1 MTRPNPRRRNPAVFD
16 TLTPGTPNAVREQLQ
31 RLSRDDLARL
41 QDELNAMDDAVAA
54 RFAGMARLWHGTPAS
69 IAEAIRKRG
78 FALTKGRRSGFLGS
92 THEVDNLAIFL
103 TENKA
108 LAAAFGANRTDR
120 YGENVEVLEVYADL
134 RQPLDMT
141 TWARVPKPL
150 RVRGEALLGQKRP
163 KQEDL
168 FWLVDQPAFVNAVR
182 DLGYDAIRFTESAET
197 VKALGLGRKGE
208 VTVAVLDPTRL
219 HVAPPL
225 RGSLGSLLWHLD
237 RGHTKTNPRRRNPEP
252 TSTDVNNAAFRRW
265 FGASK
270 VVDAR
275 GQPLVVYHGS
285 LQGDIEV
292 FAVPEYKG
300 RLYPMFFF
308 SDDDEVAAEYGEHV
322 YSVYLRMER
331 PLVVDAKGADW
342 TAIPRSAI
350 KMRGWAAQDK
360 KAAQEFMEDNRG
372 ALSPYFDALD
382 EDTST
387 DVIGALAQAL
397 GFDGAIIKNIIDSA
411 SGDTYVPT
419 TVYVVFDPTQ
429 IKSARENAGT
439 FDPDDPSIYR
449 NPRRNGRGGT
459 SAKRTDPDLWEDVK
473 REVTAGSKGGLPGQ
487 WSARKA
493 QLSVA
498 LYKQRGGGYWG
509 EKSPTNSL
517 AKWTREKWR
526 TKSGRPSLET
536 GERYLPSRAIAAL
549 TDAEYAATTRAKRAG
564 MRKGQQFVPQ
574 PEDVALK
581 VRAYRKNRR

>member
-1 MTRPNPRRRNPAVFD
+1 MTRLPQRRRNPRNPQVD
-16 TLTPGTPNAVREQLQ
+16 
-31 RLSRDDLARL
+31 
-41 QDELNAMDDAVAA
+41 
-54 RFAGMARLWHGTPAS
+54 TPAF
-69 IAEAIRKRG
+69 K
-78 FALTKGRRSGFLGS
+78 
-92 THEVDNLAIFL
+92 
-103 TENKA
+103 
-108 LAAAFGANRTDR
+108 
-120 YGENVEVLEVYADL
+120 
-134 RQPLDMT
+134 
-141 TWARVPKPL
+141 
-150 RVRGEALLGQKRP
+150 
-163 KQEDL
+163 
-168 FWLVDQPAFVNAVR
+168 
-182 DLGYDAIRFTESAET
+182 
-197 VKALGLGRKGE
+197 
-208 VTVAVLDPTRL
+208 
-219 HVAPPL
+219 
-225 RGSLGSLLWHLD
+225 
-237 RGHTKTNPRRRNPEP
+237 
-252 TSTDVNNAAFRRW
+252 RW
-265 FGASK
+265 FGDSK
-270 VVDAR
+270 VVNMW

-292 FAVPEYKG
+292 FAVPEHRG

-308 SDDDEVAAEYGEHV
+308 SDNDEVAAEYGEHV
-322 YSVYLRMER
+322 YSVYLRIER

-372 ALSPYFDALD
+372 ALSPYFEALD

-397 GFDGAIIKNIIDSA
+397 GFDGAIINNVIDSA

-449 NPRRNGRGGT
+449 NPRRNGR
-459 SAKRTDPDLWEDVK
+459 SASTAERTDPDLWEAVK

-493 QLSVA
+493 QLAVL

-549 TDAEYAATTRAKRAG
+549 TDAEYRATTRAKRAG

-581 VRAYRKNRR
+581 VRAYRRNTGYEPLRWEDGDDEDDLDFEASGEMLDATSALLHGMSLSGQGKPSADEVAATWQSMGVYPKARALYLHSVSVSPGLRGTGEGRRYVSYIENDVRRHGAEVVVLHADHSLGFWQKQGYTLWPSPPSKYPEMSAIMYKVLGRTNPARRVGKNRR

>member
-1 MTRPNPRRRNPAVFD
+1 
-16 TLTPGTPNAVREQLQ
+16 
-31 RLSRDDLARL
+31 
-41 QDELNAMDDAVAA
+41 
-54 RFAGMARLWHGTPAS
+54 
-69 IAEAIRKRG
+69 
-78 FALTKGRRSGFLGS
+78 
-92 THEVDNLAIFL
+92 
-103 TENKA
+103 
-108 LAAAFGANRTDR
+108 
-120 YGENVEVLEVYADL
+120 
-134 RQPLDMT
+134 
-141 TWARVPKPL
+141 
-150 RVRGEALLGQKRP
+150 
-163 KQEDL
+163 
-168 FWLVDQPAFVNAVR
+168 
-182 DLGYDAIRFTESAET
+182 
-197 VKALGLGRKGE
+197 
-208 VTVAVLDPTRL
+208 
-219 HVAPPL
+219 
-225 RGSLGSLLWHLD
+225 
-237 RGHTKTNPRRRNPEP
+237 
-252 TSTDVNNAAFRRW
+252 
-265 FGASK
+265 
-270 VVDAR
+270 
-275 GQPLVVYHGS
+275 LVVYHGS
-285 LQGDIEV
+285 EQGDIEV

-322 YSVYLRMER
+322 YSVYLRMAR

-342 TAIPRSAI
+342 AAIPRSAI

-372 ALSPYFDALD
+372 DALD

-387 DVIGALAQAL
+387 DVIGALAQAI
-397 GFDGAIIKNIIDSA
+397 GFDGAIVKNVIDSA

-439 FDPDDPSIYR
+439 FDAYDPSIYR

-459 SAKRTDPDLWEDVK
+459 SAERTDPELWEAVK

-493 QLSVA
+493 QLAVL

-549 TDAEYAATTRAKRAG
+549 TDAEYRATTRAKREG

-581 VRAYRKNRR
+581 VRAYRRNPPHRPLPKRRVLELLADPVSRRALRRFYEALAYYQLPQDYSKEGFREAYDALPEEVKAAIAYRGRKRLWRGDDGQSNEAAISWSTSKSWAKWFGYFLFPFSDLAGYDATIDTIRTSALMRGTEIDDDYPLCDEENEVIVLGARWKKQMGYDELVRRGRQKDRM